1 MSNDG
6 KKPVWISTEAHDFLK
21 EYCDRT
27 GRTQVDVVSE
37 AAAAQLPQLLEE
49 EGSGDDRRASVEG
62 EAVLAIHVGTPSR
75 LVAALQHGHAVSPRA

>member
-21 EYCDRT
+21 EYCDKN

-37 AAAAQLPQLLEE
+37 LLYRFVKPEV
-49 EGSGDDRRASVEG
+49 DTA
-62 EAVLAIHVGTPSR
+62 EAEAK
-75 LVAALQHGHAVSPRA
+75 

>member
-37 AAAAQLPQLLEE
+37 LLYKFVKPQLD
-49 EGSGDDRRASVEG
+49 GSVP
-62 EAVLAIHVGTPSR
+62 L
-75 LVAALQHGHAVSPRA
+75 

>member
-6 KKPVWISTEAHDFLK
+6 KKPVWITIEAHDYLK

-37 AAAAQLPQLLEE
+37 LLYTFVQPEVKRLT
-49 EGSGDDRRASVEG
+49 GDGDK
-62 EAVLAIHVGTPSR
+62 
-75 LVAALQHGHAVSPRA
+75 

>member
-21 EYCDRT
+21 EYCDKN

-37 AAAAQLPQLLEE
+37 LLYRFVKPEV
-49 EGSGDDRRASVEG
+49 DAG
-62 EAVLAIHVGTPSR
+62 EAEES
-75 LVAALQHGHAVSPRA
+75 

>member
-21 EYCDRT
+21 EYCDKN

-37 AAAAQLPQLLEE
+37 LLYRFVKPEVDEAEAA
-49 EGSGDDRRASVEG
+49 GN
-62 EAVLAIHVGTPSR
+62 
-75 LVAALQHGHAVSPRA
+75 